1 MTTSWGRK
9 VGPEGSADAR
19 VMIVGE
25 APGANE
31 IVTGRPFVGAAGN
44 LLRESLL
51 KHGISSRDV
60 FFTNLCKYRPPANE
74 LKAWFQ
80 GCTPKPD
87 SPVMEGML
95 ELSEE
100 IEAVKPNLIVACG
113 NFPLWALTA
122 GLTKTSREGPTGVS
136 DWRGSIVEGNGLAGG
151 RKILATMHPAS
162 ILRQMTMKPLFNL
175 DIGRIKTEMQFPE
188 IRRRPRRIIME
199 PKGVDRLELQRRY
212 LDHPESLAFDIEYTP
227 KNGNLICISFSVDPE
242 EAFTMSCTSGSDVQ
256 FIREMLTSG
265 KPLTAQ
271 NGIFDCS
278 ILEYWYSIPC
288 LEHLKHDTMLA
299 QHSAYI
305 ELPKDLGTLCS
316 IYTDQP
322 CYWTVLGDKHWSGP
336 RSESWLET
344 TMRYNAIDA
353 YVTKEI
359 ELQQRADELLDPH
372 VSKTFDFEMSLHAPL
387 WSMSRK
393 GVPVDESLMSA
404 LKVELSTRED
414 ALMAK
419 LTELTGREI
428 NVKSGVAVAKLLFT
442 DLKLKATAFTDK
454 GKPKTDDKTLVD
466 VARRATPEAREIVD
480 TIREIRDCRDL
491 KSKFLDIQVD
501 PDGRLRCHYN
511 IGGTTTGRLASRKFF
526 PTGSGGNLQNIPKDP
541 RIRRVFV
548 PERGKVFF
556 YNDLKSA
563 ESHVVAQLTGDPL
576 MLQLHEPGAKPHE
589 TTAAMIFGIPMES
602 VGKDSV
608 ERTLGKMAR
617 HACNYMM
624 GWMRF
629 MQNVNAKSLETGVF
643 INAAQSKQIV
653 GGYQRMHPRLPE
665 WWRRVEDD
673 LRRKGVLYNLLGR
686 PRVFFDRVEASLPNA
701 VAFVPQSTVGDLL
714 NLALVRVHAD
724 EELRSYGVECLLQ
737 VHDAIGGQVN
747 ERDVEPAMRRMKEL
761 MSIPLHSDTTG
772 QDFII
777 PVDIA
782 VGTSWADVKTIEV

>member
-1 MTTSWGRK
+1 MTSWGRK
-9 VGPEGSADAR
+9 VGPEGSPGAK
-19 VMIVGE
+19 VMVVGE

-31 IVTGRPFVGAAGN
+31 FISGRPFTGAAGN
-44 LLRESLL
+44 VLRSALLH
-51 KHGISSRDV
+51 HGIGSKDLY
-60 FFTNLCKYRPPANE
+60 FTNLCKYRPPANE
-74 LKAWFQ
+74 LRAWFK
-80 GCTPKPD
+80 GGKPD
-87 SPVMEGML
+87 PASPVMEGLL

-100 IEAVKPNLIVACG
+100 IATVKPNVILACG
-113 NFPLWALTA
+113 NFPLWALTTDLVRM
-122 GLTKTSREGPTGVS
+122 GREGPTGIS
-136 DWRGSIVEGNGLAGG
+136 DWRGSIVEGNALAGG
-151 RKILATMHPAS
+151 RKILASLHPAAV
-162 ILRQMTMKPLFNL
+162 LRQMTLKPLFTADVSRL
-175 DIGRIKTEMQFPE
+175 KTEMHFPE
-188 IRRRPRRIIME
+188 IRRRPRQIIMD
-199 PKGVDRLELQRRY
+199 PKGAERLELQRRY
-212 LDHPESLAFDIEYTP
+212 LEHPESLAFDIEYTP

-242 EAFTMSCTSGSDVQ
+242 EAFTMSVGSGSDVQ

-265 KPLTAQ
+265 KPLVAQ

-278 ILEYWYSIPC
+278 ILEYWYNIPC
-288 LEHLKHDTMLA
+288 LEFLAHDTMLA

-336 RSESWLET
+336 RSSTWLET

-359 ELQQRADELLDPH
+359 ELQQRADELQDPF
-372 VSKTFDFEMSLHAPL
+372 VRKTFEFEMSLHAPL

-393 GVPVDESLMSA
+393 GVAVDESLMAA
-404 LKVELSTRED
+404 LKSQLSDRE
-414 ALMAK
+414 AQLMVK
-419 LTELTGREI
+419 LTELTGREV
-428 NVKSGVAVAKLLFT
+428 NVKSGVAVAKLLFE
-442 DLKLKATAFTDK
+442 DLRLKATAFTDK

-466 VARRATPEAREIVD
+466 VARRASPEAREIVD

-501 PDGRLRCHYN
+501 SDGRLRCHYN

-541 RIRRVFV
+541 RIRRVFI
-548 PERGKVFF
+548 PDRGKVFF

-576 MLQLHEPGAKPHE
+576 MLELHRPGSKPHE
-589 TTAAMIFGIPMES
+589 TTASMIFGIPIEA
-602 VGKDSV
+602 VGKDSN
-608 ERTLGKMAR
+608 ERALGKMAR

-643 INAAQSKQIV
+643 INAAQSKLIV

-665 WWRRVEDD
+665 WWRRVEDE

-701 VAFVPQSTVGDLL
+701 VAYIPQSTVGDLL
-714 NLALVRVHAD
+714 NHALVRVHAD

-761 MSIPLHSDTTG
+761 MHIPLHSDTTG
-772 QDFII
+772 EDFAI

-782 VGTSWADVKTIEV
+782 VGESWADVKTLEV

>member
-1 MTTSWGRK
+1 MTSWGRK
-9 VGPEGSADAR
+9 VGPEGPTDAK

-31 IVTGRPFVGAAGN
+31 VVSGRPFVGAAGN
-44 LLRESLL
+44 VLRQALLS
-51 KHGISSRDV
+51 HGIGSKDV
-60 FFTNLCKYRPPANE
+60 FFTNLCKYCPPANE
-74 LKAWFQ
+74 LKAWFK
-80 GCTPKPD
+80 GCSPKPD
-87 SPVMEGML
+87 TPVLEGLL

-100 IEAVKPNLIVACG
+100 IAAVKPNLIVACG
-113 NFPLWALTA
+113 NFPLWALTT
-122 GLTKTSREGPTGVS
+122 GIVKQSREGPTGIS
-136 DWRGSIVEGNGLAGG
+136 DWRGSIVEGNALAQGT
-151 RKILATMHPAS
+151 KILATVHPAS

-175 DIGRIKTEMQFPE
+175 DIGRSKTEMHYPE

-199 PKGVDRLELQRRY
+199 PRGQERTELMQRY
-212 LDHPESLAFDIEYTP
+212 LEHPESLAFDIEYTP

-242 EAFTMSCTSGSDVQ
+242 EAFTMSCTSGQDIQ
-256 FIREMLTSG
+256 FIREMLCSG
-265 KPLTAQ
+265 KPLVAQ

-278 ILEYWYSIPC
+278 ILEYWYNIPC
-288 LEHLKHDTMLA
+288 LEFLAHDTMLA

-322 CYWTVLGDKHWSGP
+322 CYWTVLGDKHWSGQ

-359 ELQQRADELLDPH
+359 ELQQRADELQDPQ
-372 VSKTFDFEMSLHAPL
+372 VKKTFDFEMSLHAPL

-393 GVPVDESLMSA
+393 GVLVDEALMTSLKA
-404 LKVELSTRED
+404 QLSTRE
-414 ALMAK
+414 AELVQK
-419 LTELTGREI
+419 LNQLCGREV
-428 NVKSGVAVAKLLFT
+428 NVKSGTAVAKLLYE
-442 DLKLKATAFTDK
+442 DLRIKVTAFTDK

-466 VARRATPEAREIVD
+466 AARRASPEAREIVD

-501 PDGRLRCHYN
+501 SDGRLRCHYN

-548 PERGKVFF
+548 PEKGKVFF

-576 MLQLHEPGAKPHE
+576 MLDLHKPGAKPHE

-602 VGKDSV
+602 VGKESV

-643 INAAQSKQIV
+643 INAAQAKQIV
-653 GGYQRMHPRLPE
+653 SGYQRMHPRLPE
-665 WWRRVEDD
+665 WWRKTEEE

-701 VAFVPQSTVGDLL
+701 VAFRPQSTVGDLL
-714 NLALVRVHAD
+714 NHALVAIHKD
-724 EELRSYGVECLLQ
+724 EELQAYGVECLLQ

-772 QDFII
+772 EDFII

-782 VGTSWADVKTIEV
+782 VGESWADVKTLEI